1 MSFFENITEKMIS
14 DGVSPCDTAA
24 FVFESVYKNIEIMT
38 DYAVREYGE
47 KPVLF
52 VGGVMSNALMRP
64 RLEARYESYF
74 AEPSLSSDNAVGT
87 AYLTLAAANGQ
98 IDIFNPATE

>member
-1 MSFFENITEKMIS
+1 
-14 DGVSPCDTAA
+14 
-24 FVFESVYKNIEIMT
+24 MT

-64 RLEARYESYF
+64 SA
-74 AEPSLSSDNAVGT
+74 
-87 AYLTLAAANGQ
+87 
-98 IDIFNPATE
+98 